1 MAATCLGCGLP
12 LNDQDAFCGNCGRPR
27 PAAPPAADPAVSPGF
42 STQTSGPPYSGETS
56 GLPYPEESGG
66 LPYPGETSGVPYP
79 GGTASGVRYP
89 GETSR
94 VPPGH
99 RDGPGR
105 GRAARPPLPPAGGAY
120 GAGFGAAKPP
130 PPPGDVAYGAA
141 QPPPPP
147 PADAAAGSADSAD
160 EAARLSYAD
169 VTGEPTFDPLRNTR
183 FGWQLARRGA
193 LFFLLGY
200 AIDSVI
206 TLLCFLVT
214 LASGSYAASL
224 VTGSLPGPLIAGFVL
239 SALVQVVLLVI
250 YLTQPV
256 PALMAQ
262 WSRLLGF
269 HAGAADIAF
278 EHITQA
284 MRRHNTPCD
293 SLRTRRLTPP
303 GEGRRSYLELRRGV
317 FAFYISCF
325 AHGNDLYCGWTF
337 WIYMSPLRW
346 FMLKI
351 SRQIEDWTGRGND
364 MYQTLRYELTRAMIA
379 AAHSSTQEGIEF
391 AIRALDPGGE
401 LPGESAEVSIS

>member
-12 LNDQDAFCGNCGRPR
+12 LDDQDAFCGTCGRPR
-27 PAAPPAADPAVSPGF
+27 PTAAPTDSPGL
-42 STQTSGPPYSGETS
+42 SSGTS
-56 GLPYPEESGG
+56 GLPYTG
-66 LPYPGETSGVPYP
+66 
-79 GGTASGVRYP
+79 ANI
-89 GETSR
+89 R
-94 VPPGH
+94 VPVGR
-99 RDGPGR
+99 RDGPDR
-105 GRAARPPLPPAGGAY
+105 GRAAPPPPPPPSGAY
-120 GAGFGAAKPP
+120 GAGYGAAKPP
-130 PPPGDVAYGAA
+130 SPPGNLAYGAA

-147 PADAAAGSADSAD
+147 SDTARDSAD
-160 EAARLSYAD
+160 EAARLRYAE
-169 VTGEPTFDPLRNTR
+169 VSGEPTFDPLRNTR

-200 AIDSVI
+200 AIDTVI
-206 TLLCFLVT
+206 TLLCLLVT
-214 LASGSYAASL
+214 LASGSYAAFL
-224 VTGSLPGPLIAGFVL
+224 ITGNLPGPLIASLVL
-239 SALVQVVLLVI
+239 SVLVQVILFVMYLVL
-250 YLTQPV
+250 PV

-269 HAGAADIAF
+269 RAEAADIAF

-293 SLRTRRLTPP
+293 SLRTRSLAPP

-364 MYQTLRYELTRAMIA
+364 MYQTLRYESTRAMIA
-379 AAHSSTQEGIEF
+379 AAHSSTQEGIEA
-391 AIRALDPGGE
+391 AIRTLDPGGE
-401 LPGESAEVSIS
+401 LPGDSAEVSIS

>member
-12 LNDQDAFCGNCGRPR
+12 LNDQDAFCGSCGRPR
-27 PAAPPAADPAVSPGF
+27 PAAAPAGTPGL
-42 STQTSGPPYSGETS
+42 STGTS
-56 GLPYPEESGG
+56 GLPYAGPD
-66 LPYPGETSGVPYP
+66 
-79 GGTASGVRYP
+79 
-89 GETSR
+89 SR
-94 VPPGH
+94 VPAGR
-99 RDGPGR
+99 RDGPDR
-105 GRAARPPLPPAGGAY
+105 SRAA
-120 GAGFGAAKPP
+120 PP
-130 PPPGDVAYGAA
+130 PPPPPSGGYGTGYGAA

-147 PADAAAGSADSAD
+147 GNVAYGAALPPPPPGDAARDTAD
-160 EAARLSYAD
+160 EAARLRYAE
-169 VTGEPTFDPLRNTR
+169 VSGEPTFDPLRNTR

-200 AIDSVI
+200 AIDTVI
-206 TLLCFLVT
+206 TLLFLLVT
-214 LASGSYAASL
+214 LASGSYASFL
-224 VTGSLPGPLIAGFVL
+224 ITGNLPGPLIASVVL
-239 SALVQVVLLVI
+239 SSLVQVTLFVMYLVL
-250 YLTQPV
+250 PV

-269 HAGAADIAF
+269 RAEAADIAF

-346 FMLKI
+346 FTLKI

-364 MYQTLRYELTRAMIA
+364 MYQTLRYESTRAMIA
-379 AAHSSTQEGIEF
+379 AAHSSTQEGIDA
-391 AIRALDPGGE
+391 AIHALDPGGE
-401 LPGESAEVSIS
+401 LPGDSAEVSIS

>member
-1 MAATCLGCGLP
+1 MAATCAGCGLP
-12 LNDQDAFCGNCGRPR
+12 LTDRDAFCGNCGLPR
-27 PAAPPAADPAVSPGF
+27 PAAPTGSPGF
-42 STQTSGPPYSGETS
+42 STQTSGLPYPGENS
-56 GLPYPEESGG
+56 GLPYPGKN
-66 LPYPGETSGVPYP
+66 
-79 GGTASGVRYP
+79 
-89 GETSR
+89 SR
-94 VPPGH
+94 VPLGH

-105 GRAARPPLPPAGGAY
+105 GRAAPPPLPPAGGAY

-130 PPPGDVAYGAA
+130 APPGDVAYGAA

-147 PADAAAGSADSAD
+147 ADAAAGSAG
-160 EAARLSYAD
+160 AAAGLSYAD

-200 AIDSVI
+200 AIDTVI

-214 LASGSYAASL
+214 LANGSYAASL

-239 SALVQVVLLVI
+239 SVLAQVILLVL
-250 YLTQPV
+250 YLALPV

-269 HAGAADIAF
+269 RAEAADIAF

-303 GEGRRSYLELRRGV
+303 GEGPRSYLELRRGV

-346 FMLKI
+346 FRLKI
-351 SRQIEDWTGRGND
+351 SRQIEDWTGRGDD
-364 MYQTLRYELTRAMIA
+364 MYQTLRYESTRAMIA